1 MDEENKEPQEEKS
14 TPEVVEQPAN
24 EAKEESKGMSVAALV
39 LGIVSLVLICIWY
52 ISIPSAILAII
63 FGIIGRKKGAR
74 GMGTAGLVLG
84 IITIVFIVIFYL
96 LVLAGIATMFSLVK
110 NADYNNINTTLE
122 TLNNTLGA
130 TINSIDVNSL

>member
-1 MDEENKEPQEEKS
+1 MDEEKKELQEEKS

-24 EAKEESKGMSVAALV
+24 GPEKESKGMSVAALV
-39 LGIVSLVLICIWY
+39 LGIISLVLICIWY

-96 LVLAGIATMFSLVK
+96 LVLAGVATMFSLVK
-110 NADYNNINTTLE
+110 NVDYNNLNTTLQ
-122 TLNNTLGA
+122 
-130 TINSIDVNSL
+130 TINTAISSIDVNSL